1 MDIDYLHIRVFDSI
15 KENQYIDCNLRLR
28 CKCSLGLYFDCKCE
42 RVLKQYKDDV
52 INNVCMCKA
61 GTYGKAHEYNGLA
74 LAVLLHVANME
85 NDLEMRLF

>member
-1 MDIDYLHIRVFDSI
+1 M
-15 KENQYIDCNLRLR
+15 
-28 CKCSLGLYFDCKCE
+28 
-42 RVLKQYKDDV
+42 LKQYKDDV